1 MVWSTLN
8 TSHHS
13 HHGLGGYSKLIIGLR
28 AAASGARCMLT
39 SELTAH
45 LLKCIVRGCVCCP
58 LIHDSLFIDLWK
70 VRLCPRPDVF
80 RKMLLIA
87 RNALFTSE
95 PTLDLAISLAT
106 TFFSCKDRAIRNLK
120 FGDKTTIMF
129 LLKVFI
135 DKNIHIDDYT
145 VSNKNVIRVSNSPS
159 SKLRLPSFS
168 VRRLT
173 VNCVISELARSTWPQ
188 THRPR
193 GIKRPSN

>member
-1 MVWSTLN
+1 
-8 TSHHS
+8 
-13 HHGLGGYSKLIIGLR
+13 
-28 AAASGARCMLT
+28 
-39 SELTAH
+39 
-45 LLKCIVRGCVCCP
+45 
-58 LIHDSLFIDLWK
+58 
-70 VRLCPRPDVF
+70 
-80 RKMLLIA
+80 MLLIA

-106 TFFSCKDRAIRNLK
+106 TFFSFKDRAIRNLK

-145 VSNKNVIRVSNSPS
+145 VSNKNVIRVSDSPS

-173 VNCVISELARSTWPQ
+173 VNCGISELARST
-188 THRPR
+188 
-193 GIKRPSN
+193 

>member
-1 MVWSTLN
+1 MAPLYTDVRAYCSRVKMYCKRVLSSTTL
-8 TSHHS
+8 
-13 HHGLGGYSKLIIGLR
+13 YS
-28 AAASGARCMLT
+28 
-39 SELTAH
+39 
-45 LLKCIVRGCVCCP
+45 
-58 LIHDSLFIDLWK
+58 LIHEKFE
-70 VRLCPRPDVF
+70 VCPRPDVF

-95 PTLDLAISLAT
+95 PTLDLAISLTT

-173 VNCVISELARSTWPQ
+173 VNCGISELARSTWPQ

-193 GIKRPSN
+193 GIMRPSD